1 MIRDVR
7 TGFIFLGALLAHSVR
22 GRDFLETELRHPPA
36 GLTIRLV
43 FSPALAPRIPLLQSL
58 TAEGLRTAE
67 AKLGVAL
74 RDDATIFFDSEPDDH
89 NGLTTVVPTNRILV
103 QTEAPSL
110 EDTIGF
116 SQDYLRETLTHEF
129 AHLIVVQARRGVFD
143 ALDTVFGT
151 ASRPVGLWPR
161 WMHEGIAVWTESAY
175 GGRAHSGIIDHDLR
189 KYSEYMTRLGDHP
202 LRNSDLDGTEA
213 NSGLRAAKV
222 RPGQLPY
229 HFGYL
234 LLDEW
239 AKTRAQTKAE
249 PSTEKT
255 PFKPLLEEASRSLG
269 LSFRP
274 LFRKLGPPLD
284 ETFEKART
292 RWASTRYEVEDKEPA
307 APIAQ
312 AEQILGP
319 FASDTGVH
327 WIEFNENA
335 RPRYRLKSL
344 DGDDLIELKWG
355 LERAVPE
362 EAYRLAT
369 GQWLVLV
376 RGPQKKLG
384 LPYLRSWRVLGE
396 TGRELCRV
404 PTAERVREAAL
415 RGNALLWVRGEENGN
430 EVLERSMLATACRW
444 EAPVEITRSREP
456 FERLSTPAWSGEAP
470 LYSRSEGRD
479 SFREFLELPE
489 GRLTAE
495 DLALSRPQ
503 LLARSRC
510 PDSPEVC
517 YLAHAHSPTYWGPLL
532 ITRNRNQWLTRRLV
546 LNTGSTRSAVAPAG
560 DRVLVREEL
569 WDKDVLRWK
578 SFADFN
584 RVGPKV
590 TLKARPAREPVA
602 APTPMTLTGATTAPL
617 PQVYEY
623 SASRTLAPQF
633 WMPTFAAVPGGF
645 LAMGSTFFEDVTRRW
660 NGSLDV
666 GYDSFLVRPFA
677 QMSLGRTRFANGSP
691 ERLRGELYYVPAYN
705 AFATRRADYAQDR
718 WGAAT
723 EARWRF
729 LSGAEWNLDLYTTLE
744 FLKIYAAAPIAGA
757 TGLLP
762 GVGWALRSPKP
773 PPTNRL
779 SVEKLHRWS
788 FEMREEAGVAKSPYL
803 YTSVRAGGPLA
814 AVSTLFDLESG
825 VSHPRNYPLQ
835 SFEWGGLPGLATR
848 GRRLLSRGFAARNFP
863 ASSAL
868 RGAAEGVIPVASPAW
883 RLSWNRARL
892 DSLHLRTVAESVS
905 VEEAVWPTTRTRRE
919 LLKNWNTSLGGALEL
934 NGSVLHYANFSASL
948 GVFRGLG
955 SRGETRG
962 VLWIQSWLD
971 L

>member
-1 MIRDVR
+1 M
-7 TGFIFLGALLAHSVR
+7 GFIFMGALLAQSVR
-22 GRDFLETELRHPPA
+22 SQSFLETELRHPPSNIN
-36 GLTIRLV
+36 IRLV
-43 FSPALAPRIPLLQSL
+43 FTPALAPRIPLLQAL
-58 TAEGLRTAE
+58 AAEGLRTAE

-89 NGLTTVVPTNRILV
+89 NGLATVVPTNRIFV
-103 QTEAPSL
+103 QTEAPSI
-110 EDTIGF
+110 EESIGF

-129 AHLIVVQARRGVFD
+129 SHLIVVQARRGVFD

-161 WMHEGIAVWTESAY
+161 WMHEGLAVWTEGVY
-175 GGRAHSGIIDHDLR
+175 GGRVRSGVIELDLR

-202 LRNSDLDGTEA
+202 LRNSDLDGTDS
-213 NSGLRAAKV
+213 NSGLRAEKV

-239 AKTRAQTKAE
+239 ARAR
-249 PSTEKT
+249 PEKT

-307 APIAQ
+307 APLAQ

-327 WIEFNENA
+327 WIEFTENA
-335 RPRYRLKSL
+335 QPRYRLKSL
-344 DGDDLIELKWG
+344 DGDEIVELKWNR
-355 LERAVPE
+355 ERTVPE

-369 GQWLVLV
+369 GEWLVLV

-384 LPYLRSWRVLGE
+384 LPYLRSWRVVNE
-396 TGRELCRV
+396 AGRDLCRV
-404 PTAERVREAAL
+404 PAAERVREAAL
-415 RGNALLWVRGEENGN
+415 RGNTLLWVRGEENGN
-430 EVLERSMLATACRW
+430 EVLERSVLATACRW
-444 EAPVEITRSREP
+444 EAPVEVTRSREP
-456 FERLSTPAWSGEAP
+456 FERLSTPAWSGDAP
-470 LYSRSEGRD
+470 LYSRSEGRN
-479 SFREFLELPE
+479 SYREFLELPE
-489 GRLTAE
+489 GRLSAE
-495 DLALSRPQ
+495 DMALSRPQ
-503 LLARSRC
+503 LLARTKC

-532 ITRNRNQWLTRRLV
+532 VTRNRNQWLTRRLV

-590 TLKARPAREPVA
+590 TLRARPARETPNASPAAALGGVTA
-602 APTPMTLTGATTAPL
+602 APV

-623 SASRTLAPQF
+623 SAMRTLGPQF

-677 QMSLGRTRFANGSP
+677 QMSLGRTRFTDGSP
-691 ERLRGELYYVPAYN
+691 ERIRGELYYAPAYN

-744 FLKIYAAAPIAGA
+744 FLKIYRADPIAAA
-757 TGLLP
+757 TGVIP

-773 PPTNRL
+773 PSANRL
-779 SVEKLHRWS
+779 SVEKLKRWS
-788 FEMREEAGVAKSPYL
+788 FELREEAGVAKSPFL
-803 YTSVRAGGPLA
+803 YTSLRAGGPVS
-814 AVSTLFDLESG
+814 AVSTLLDLESG
-825 VSHPRNYPLQ
+825 ISHPRNYPLQ
-835 SFEWGGLPGLATR
+835 GFEWGGLPGLATR
-848 GRRLLSRGFAARNFP
+848 GRRFLSRGFAARNFP

-868 RGAAEGVIPVASPAW
+868 RGAAESIIPLASPAW

-905 VEEAVWPTTRTRRE
+905 VEEAVWPATRARRE
-919 LLKNWNTSLGGALEL
+919 LGKNWNTSLGGALEL

-955 SRGETRG
+955 SRGDTRG